1 MEELKEFW
9 RTDFFEV
16 NILDSGTF
24 FLHCSANLSYVNVRI
39 RFFMFQ
45 DLKSA
50 LCPLFLKKI
59 HCTKYEVLRVSL
71 ASVYKPAVFSICLTE
86 IKHIRKY
93 SLIQYESDDK
103 FSLMKMQVNNDQNT
117 IKSFIQY
124 IRKMF
129 RKLTSFTP

>member
-1 MEELKEFW
+1 MFW
-9 RTDFFEV
+9 
-16 NILDSGTF
+16 
-24 FLHCSANLSYVNVRI
+24 
-39 RFFMFQ
+39 

-59 HCTKYEVLRVSL
+59 HCTKYEVLKVSL
-71 ASVYKPAVFSICLTE
+71 ASVYKPAVFSFCSHLQEKCLTE

-117 IKSFIQY
+117 IKAFI
-124 IRKMF
+124 
-129 RKLTSFTP
+129 